1 VNHIIQIL
9 QLTDAPVVGLLWFVC
24 VLFDF
29 SAYQE
34 SVAFVL
40 KFIYTSG
47 IINITQLIGTDD
59 TAVKKTNKY

>member
-1 VNHIIQIL
+1 MNHIIQII
-9 QLTDAPVVGLLWFVC
+9 QHTDAPVVILLWFVC
-24 VLFDF
+24 VSFDF

-34 SVAFVL
+34 SVVFVV

-59 TAVKKTNKY
+59 TAVNKTDK